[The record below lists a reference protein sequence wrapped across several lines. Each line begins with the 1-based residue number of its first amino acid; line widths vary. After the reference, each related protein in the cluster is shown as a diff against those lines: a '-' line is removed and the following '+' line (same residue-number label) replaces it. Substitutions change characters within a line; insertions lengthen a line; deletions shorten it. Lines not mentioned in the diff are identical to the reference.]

1 MRNSK
6 GKNGDMENGGHN
18 THSLIFP
25 EDEAKS
31 TETGGAEEMAAP
43 MNGGKKPFLE
53 RGTRTTF
60 SKMKKSRFRQKAV
73 HVPTRNGGHELFH
86 RG

>member
-31 TETGGAEEMAAP
+31 TETGDA
-43 MNGGKKPFLE
+43 N
-53 RGTRTTF
+53 RGRG
-60 SKMKKSRFRQKAV
+60 
-73 HVPTRNGGHELFH
+73 RNGGTNELGIEAFS
-86 RG
+86 

>member
-1 MRNSK
+1 MV
-6 GKNGDMENGGHN
+6 
-18 THSLIFP
+18 
-25 EDEAKS
+25 
-31 TETGGAEEMAAP
+31 AP

-73 HVPTRNGGHELFH
+73 HVPTRNGGHELFQKEQTLIVH
-86 RG
+86 CSPETGDTNCFGENGL